1 MASNPLESVPVKY
14 PQDVFDSVKEVYEK
28 VGYGQQYGL
37 DIWITVVLVVGFFCA
52 TAYFYILGHLQPIK
66 ADWPVNRCNPAY
78 IPFAGII
85 NPPENGS
92 AMDYTGENFEYCTQN
107 VLKEITGYFLAP
119 FYYLMT
125 VIRETIDEMRK
136 AADAIRQEFDKVR
149 DALSNIT
156 AQIMARVENAIVPL
170 TKMVITARDLFGKT
184 AGVIM
189 TGLYTFMT
197 AYMGLNSIFA
207 IIIDG
212 ILAGLILLAL
222 LIIPLWAIAWVF
234 PPAAALAIADTAVF
248 VAILALF
255 IIFKVFLSEVMGIAS
270 GDAPPVPA
278 CFAKGTPLLMK
289 EGKTRAIEEV
299 KIGDV
304 LVDDGVVT
312 GVMKMSSRGQDVYDI
327 DGIYVTG
334 RHRVFH
340 PEAGLIQAA
349 AHPAATRIH
358 DFREEYVY
366 CVNTSTKR
374 LVINSEVYVDWDDLD
389 PMDMYELDVN
399 CARTG
404 IVPHELSGE
413 DIHHHLECGLA
424 AGSMVELDDGRSLSI
439 QELDV
444 NDVLRFGETVLGTVK
459 LDAKDVICTKEYSLD
474 ATRSLR
480 GSGNVLILDGDLG
493 TISTHSIDGT
503 EMQGERYLYHLV
515 TDVGSFVTDGVRV
528 GDYNTGL
535 EQHLKPALFL
545 SR

>member
-1 MASNPLESVPVKY
+1 MASNPLESVPVKF
-14 PQDVFDSVKEVYEK
+14 PRDVFDSVKEVYDK

-37 DIWITVVLVVGFFCA
+37 DIWITVILIVVFFCA
-52 TAYFYILGHLQPIK
+52 TAYFYVLGHLQPIK

-92 AMDYTGENFEYCTQN
+92 AMNYTSENFEYCTQN
-107 VLKEITGYFLAP
+107 ILKEITGYFLAP
-119 FYYLMT
+119 FYYLMN
-125 VIRETIDEMRK
+125 VIRETVDEMRK
-136 AADAIRQEFDKVR
+136 AANAIRQEFDKIR

-156 AQIMARVENAIVPL
+156 VQIMARVENAIVPL
-170 TKMVITARDLFGKT
+170 TKMVITVRDLFAKM
-184 AGVIM
+184 AGVLM
-189 TGLYTFMT
+189 AGLYTFMT

-212 ILAGLILLAL
+212 ILAGLILLAA
-222 LIIPLWAIAWVF
+222 LIIPLWFIPFVG
-234 PPAAALAIADTAVF
+234 PPLAIADTAVF
-248 VAILALF
+248 VAILSLF

-270 GDAPPVPA
+270 GDAPPIPA
-278 CFAKGTPLLMK
+278 CFAKGTPLIMK
-289 EGKTRAIEEV
+289 EGKTRPIEEV

-304 LVDDGVVT
+304 LIDDGVVT
-312 GVMKMSSRGQDVYDI
+312 GVMKMCSRGQDVFDI
-327 DGIYVTG
+327 DGVLVTG
-334 RHRVFH
+334 RHRLFH
-340 PEAGLIQAA
+340 PEVGLIQAA
-349 AHPAATRIH
+349 SHPAAVRIH

-389 PMDMYELDVN
+389 PMDMYELDLQ

-413 DIHHHLECGLA
+413 DIHHHLECGLVG
-424 AGSMVELDDGRSLSI
+424 GSMVELDDGRSVPI
-439 QELDV
+439 QEVEV
-444 NDVLRFGETVLGTVK
+444 NDVLRFGETVLGIVK
-459 LDAKDVICTKEYSLD
+459 LDARDVVCTKEYNLD
-474 ATRSLR
+474 TTRSLR
-480 GSGNVLILDGDLG
+480 GSGNILILDGDLG
-493 TISTHSIDGT
+493 TICTYSIDGT
-503 EMQGERYLYHLV
+503 EVQGERYLYHLV

>member
-1 MASNPLESVPVKY
+1 MASNPLESVPVKF
-14 PQDVFDSVKEVYEK
+14 PRDVFDSVKEVYDK

-37 DIWITVVLVVGFFCA
+37 DIWITVVLIVVFFCA
-52 TAYFYILGHLQPIK
+52 TAYFYVLGHLQPIK

-85 NPPENGS
+85 NPPENSS
-92 AMDYTGENFEYCTQN
+92 AMNYTSENFEYCTQN
-107 VLKEITGYFLAP
+107 ILKEITGYFLAP
-119 FYYLMT
+119 FYYLMN
-125 VIRETIDEMRK
+125 VIRETVDEMRK
-136 AADAIRQEFDKVR
+136 AANAIRQEFDKIR

-170 TKMVITARDLFGKT
+170 TKMVITVRDLFAKT
-184 AGVIM
+184 AGVVM
-189 TGLYTFMT
+189 TGMYTFMT

-212 ILAGLILLAL
+212 ILAGLILLAA
-222 LIIPLWAIAWVF
+222 LIIPLWFIPFVG
-234 PPAAALAIADTAVF
+234 PPLAIADTAVF
-248 VAILALF
+248 VAILSLF

-270 GDAPPVPA
+270 GDAPPIPA
-278 CFAKGTPLLMK
+278 CFAKGTSLIMK
-289 EGKTRAIEEV
+289 EGKTRPIEEV

-304 LVDDGVVT
+304 LIDDGVVT
-312 GVMKMSSRGQDVYDI
+312 GVMKMCSRGQDVFDI
-327 DGIYVTG
+327 DGVLVTG

-340 PEAGLIQAA
+340 PEVGLIQAA
-349 AHPAATRIH
+349 SHPAAVRIH

-389 PMDMYELDVN
+389 PMDMYELDLQ

-424 AGSMVELDDGRSLSI
+424 GGSMVELDDGRSVPI
-439 QELDV
+439 QEVEV
-444 NDVLRFGETVLGTVK
+444 NDVLRFGETVLGIVK
-459 LDAKDVICTKEYSLD
+459 LDARDVVCTKEYNLD
-474 ATRSLR
+474 TTRSLR

-493 TISTHSIDGT
+493 TICTYSIDGT
-503 EMQGERYLYHLV
+503 EVQGERYLYHLV

>member
-1 MASNPLESVPVKY
+1 MASVPPESVPVKY

-37 DIWITVVLVVGFFCA
+37 DIWITVVIIIGFFCA

-66 ADWPVNRCNPAY
+66 ADWAVNRCNPAY

-92 AMDYTGENFEYCTQN
+92 AMDYTGKNFEYCTQN
-107 VLKEITGYFLAP
+107 ILKEISGYFLAP
-119 FYYLMT
+119 FYYLMS

-136 AADAIRQEFDKVR
+136 AANAIRQEFDNIR
-149 DALSNIT
+149 AALFNIT
-156 AQIMARVENAIVPL
+156 TQIMARVENAIVPL
-170 TKMVITARDLFGKT
+170 TKMVITARDLFAKT
-184 AGVIM
+184 VGVMM

-212 ILAGLILLAL
+212 ILAGLILLAA
-222 LIIPLWAIAWVF
+222 LIIPLWFIPFVG
-234 PPAAALAIADTAVF
+234 PPLAIADTAVF
-248 VAILALF
+248 VAILSLF
-255 IIFKVFLSEVMGIAS
+255 IVFKVFLSEVMGIAS

-278 CFAKGTPLLMK
+278 CFGKDTPILMK
-289 EGKTRAIEEV
+289 GGKTRAIEEI

-304 LVDDGVVT
+304 LADDGVVT
-312 GVMKMSSRGQDVYDI
+312 GTMKMSSRGQNVYDI
-327 DGIYVTG
+327 NGVRVTG
-334 RHRVFH
+334 RHRMFH
-340 PEAGLIQAA
+340 PESGLIQAST
-349 AHPAATRIH
+349 HPAAIMIH

-374 LVINSEVYVDWDDLD
+374 LIINTEVYVDWDDLD
-389 PMDMYELDVN
+389 PIDMYELDMQ
-399 CARTG
+399 CARAG
-404 IVPHELSGE
+404 IVPHQLSGE
-413 DIHHHLECGLA
+413 DIHRYLECGLA
-424 AGSMVELDDGRSLSI
+424 SGSMVELDDGRSLPI
-439 QELDV
+439 QDLDV

-459 LDAKDVICTKEYSLD
+459 LDAKNVISTKEYSLD

-480 GSGNVLILDGDLG
+480 GSGNILILDGDLG
-493 TISTHSIDGT
+493 TINTHSLDGT
-503 EMQGERYLYHLV
+503 EMQGERYLYQLV
-515 TDVGSFVTDGVRV
+515 TDGGSFVTDGVRV

-535 EQHLKPALFL
+535 EQHLKPTLFL

>member
-1 MASNPLESVPVKY
+1 MASNPLESVPVKF
-14 PQDVFDSVKEVYEK
+14 PRDVFDSVKEVYDK

-37 DIWITVVLVVGFFCA
+37 DIWITVVLIVVFFCA
-52 TAYFYILGHLQPIK
+52 TAYFYVLGHLQPIK

-92 AMDYTGENFEYCTQN
+92 AMNYTSENFEYCTQN
-107 VLKEITGYFLAP
+107 ILKEITGYFLAP
-119 FYYLMT
+119 FYYLMN
-125 VIRETIDEMRK
+125 VIRETVDEMRK
-136 AADAIRQEFDKVR
+136 AANAIRQEFDKIR

-156 AQIMARVENAIVPL
+156 VQIMARVENAIVPL
-170 TKMVITARDLFGKT
+170 TKMVITVRDLFAKT
-184 AGVIM
+184 AGVLM
-189 TGLYTFMT
+189 AGLYTFMT

-212 ILAGLILLAL
+212 ILAGLILLAA
-222 LIIPLWAIAWVF
+222 LIIPLWFIPIVG
-234 PPAAALAIADTAVF
+234 PPLAIADTAVF
-248 VAILALF
+248 VAILSLF

-270 GDAPPVPA
+270 GDAPPIPA
-278 CFAKGTPLLMK
+278 CFAKGTPLIMK

-304 LVDDGVVT
+304 LIDDGVVT
-312 GVMKMSSRGQDVYDI
+312 GVMKMCSRGQDVFDI
-327 DGIYVTG
+327 DGVLVTG

-340 PEAGLIQAA
+340 PEVGLIQAA
-349 AHPAATRIH
+349 SHPAAVRIH

-389 PMDMYELDVN
+389 PMDMYELDLQ
-399 CARTG
+399 CARKG

-413 DIHHHLECGLA
+413 DIHRHLECGLA
-424 AGSMVELDDGRSLSI
+424 GGSMVELDDGRSVPI
-439 QELDV
+439 QEVEV
-444 NDVLRFGETVLGTVK
+444 NDVLRFGETVLGIVK
-459 LDAKDVICTKEYSLD
+459 LDARDVVCTKEYNLD
-474 ATRSLR
+474 TTRSLR

-493 TISTHSIDGT
+493 TICTYSIDGT
-503 EMQGERYLYHLV
+503 EVQGERYLYHLV